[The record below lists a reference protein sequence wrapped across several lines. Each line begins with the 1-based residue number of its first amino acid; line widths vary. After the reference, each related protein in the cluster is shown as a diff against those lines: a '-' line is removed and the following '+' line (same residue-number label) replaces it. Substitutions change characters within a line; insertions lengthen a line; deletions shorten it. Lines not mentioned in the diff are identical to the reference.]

1 MYGFGDAGNTDLVS
15 HYLSTLFQGVPL
27 VGQPRGSTV
36 TQVATSVKGDLQ
48 EDFQEEDDKAQSAE
62 DDDNDEDVVVYQS
75 DAEDFHKEEGEAW
88 CHDRGLDPGPAS
100 ILGRATP
107 WVSRITADSSGDPP
121 QSSPRLRGS
130 PPRNLGRLLV
140 K

>member
-1 MYGFGDAGNTDLVS
+1 MYGFGDASNTDLVS

-36 TQVATSVKGDLQ
+36 MRVATSVKGNLQ

-62 DDDNDEDVVVYQS
+62 DDDNDDDVVVYQS

-88 CHDRGLDPGPAS
+88 ESDRLKIKEENMVEGRRGLVLVRQFMKMNNLIKFESQQTCLCQALAS
-100 ILGRATP
+100 QT
-107 WVSRITADSSGDPP
+107 
-121 QSSPRLRGS
+121 
-130 PPRNLGRLLV
+130 
-140 K
+140 